1 MKQLCYVLMLMF
13 CLPSFCLHAQEY
25 KVTVQNTK
33 DGKLILNN
41 FPGDLPVEGYSGNE
55 IIVTSDLPAN
65 VPERAKGLKPVYA
78 GGTDN
83 TGIAVDADKN
93 GNQVVLQCLLPITKN
108 ANYKIKVPD
117 NFNIQI
123 DNECGHS
130 GNVTVS
136 NMKSELAIKNCQ
148 DIKVKNVSG
157 PLVFYTISGNIN
169 IRFASLSKERSVSLA
184 SVSGDIDVT
193 VPAATPMNVELKNIS
208 GGIYSDFNFPNDDKG
223 LKRVG
228 GNAVSSKLNGGGAS
242 LTITNVSG
250 NIYLRKG

>member
-1 MKQLCYVLMLMF
+1 MKQVYYVLVLMF
-13 CLPSFCLHAQEY
+13 CLPSLCLHAQEY
-25 KVTVQNTK
+25 KVAVQNTK

-41 FPGDLPVEGYSGNE
+41 FPGDLPVEGYSGSE
-55 IIVTSDLPAN
+55 IIITSDLPAN
-65 VPERAKGLKPVYA
+65 VPERAKGLKPVYG

-83 TGIAVDADKN
+83 TGIAVSADKN

-117 NFNIQI
+117 NFSIQI
-123 DNECGHS
+123 DNSCGNS
-130 GNVTVS
+130 GDVTVS
-136 NMKSELAIKNCQ
+136 NVKGELAIKNCG
-148 DIKVKNVSG
+148 DIKVKNASG

-169 IRFASLSKERSVSLA
+169 ISFASLAKDRSISLA

-193 VPAATPMNVELKNIS
+193 VPATTAMDVELKNIS

-228 GNAVSSKLNGGGAS
+228 GNSVASKLNGGGAS
-242 LTITNVSG
+242 LKITNVSG